1 MHHFNYRDR
10 ELCAEE
16 VPLRELAERHG
27 TPLFVYSHATLV
39 RHVRRYQS
47 AFGDAGHKALIAFS
61 VKANPNLA
69 IIRALANEGAGAD
82 VVSLGELERALAAG
96 VPPERIVFAGVGK
109 RPDELRRGVDAGIL
123 QFNVEVE
130 AELDHLEAAG
140 RDLGRVVPVAL
151 RVNPDV
157 TPQTHDYIRTGGKVN
172 KFGIP
177 WERAQAVYARAAASP
192 HLEPVGLA
200 CHIGSQILTLD
211 PFKQALER
219 VAGLVRELRA
229 AGLSV
234 PRLDVGGGLGVRYRD
249 EIPPSLED
257 YAATVIDA
265 VADLG
270 CELVCEPGRVI
281 MANAGVLLTRVLYRK
296 ETADKRFLIVD
307 QGMNDLS
314 RPALYGAYHE
324 VIAVRKGAGQMEADV
339 VGPICETGDF
349 LSRGG
354 SVPDVEPGELICAM
368 SAGAYGRSM
377 SSNYNTRARAPEVLV
392 RGAEAFLIRPRE
404 VLSDLWAKEEI
415 PEFLREA

>member
-1 MHHFNYRDR
+1 MHHFHYRDR

-47 AFGDAGHKALIAFS
+47 AFSDAGHKALIAFS

-82 VVSLGELERALAAG
+82 VVSLGELERALVAG

-109 RPDELRRGVDAGIL
+109 RPDELKRGVEAGIL

-140 RDLGRVVPVAL
+140 REAGRVVPVAL

-157 TPQTHDYIRTGGKVN
+157 TPETHDYIRTGGKVN

-200 CHIGSQILTLD
+200 CHIGSQILTLE
-211 PFKQALER
+211 PFQLALER
-219 VAGLVRELRA
+219 MAGLIRELRA
-229 AGLSV
+229 SGLSV

-265 VADLG
+265 VGDLG

-296 ETADKRFLIVD
+296 ETPEKRFLIVD

-324 VIAVRKGAGQMEADV
+324 VIAVRKGAAPMDADV

-354 SVPDVEPGELICAM
+354 SVPDVQAGELLCAM

-377 SSNYNTRARAPEVLV
+377 SSNYNTRPRAAEVLV
-392 RGAEAFLIRPRE
+392 RGADAYLIRPRE
-404 VLSDLWAKEEI
+404 VLEDLWAKEEI
-415 PEFLREA
+415 PSFLRE

>member
-1 MHHFNYRDR
+1 MHHFHYRDR

-47 AFGDAGHKALIAFS
+47 AFSDSGHKALIAFS

-109 RPDELRRGVDAGIL
+109 RPDELRRGVEAGIL

-140 RDLGRVVPVAL
+140 RELGRVVPVAL

-192 HLEPVGLA
+192 HLQPVGLA
-200 CHIGSQILTLD
+200 CHIGSQILTLE
-211 PFKQALER
+211 PFQQALER
-219 VAGLVRELRA
+219 VAGLVRDLRA
-229 AGLSV
+229 AGLEV

-270 CELVCEPGRVI
+270 CELICEPGRVI

-296 ETADKRFLIVD
+296 ETAEKRFLIVD

-324 VIAVRKGAGQMEADV
+324 VIAVRKGAAQMEADV

-377 SSNYNTRARAPEVLV
+377 SSNYNTRPRAAEVLV

-404 VLSDLWAKEEI
+404 DLHDLWAKEEI
-415 PEFLREA
+415 PEFLSEG

>member
-1 MHHFNYRDR
+1 MHHFHYRDR

-47 AFGDAGHKALIAFS
+47 AFSDSGHKALIAFS

-109 RPDELRRGVDAGIL
+109 RPDELRRGVEAGIL

-140 RDLGRVVPVAL
+140 RELGRVVPVAL

-177 WERAQAVYARAAASP
+177 WERAQAVYERAAASP
-192 HLEPVGLA
+192 HLQPVGLA
-200 CHIGSQILTLD
+200 CHIGSQILTLE
-211 PFKQALER
+211 PFQQALER
-219 VAGLVRELRA
+219 VAGLVRDLRA
-229 AGLSV
+229 AGLEV

-270 CELVCEPGRVI
+270 CELICEPGRVI

-296 ETADKRFLIVD
+296 ETAEKRFLIVD

-324 VIAVRKGAGQMEADV
+324 VIAVRKGAAQMEADV

-377 SSNYNTRARAPEVLV
+377 SSNYNTRPRAAEVLV

-404 VLSDLWAKEEI
+404 DLRDLWAKEEI
-415 PEFLREA
+415 PEFLAPE

>member
-1 MHHFNYRDR
+1 MHHFHYRDR

-16 VPLRELAERHG
+16 VPLRELAERYG

-109 RPDELRRGVDAGIL
+109 RPDELRRGVEAGIL

-140 RDLGRVVPVAL
+140 RELGRVVPVAL

-157 TPQTHDYIRTGGKVN
+157 TPETHDYIRTGGKVN

-229 AGLSV
+229 AGLAV

-249 EIPPSLED
+249 EVPPSLED
-257 YAATVIDA
+257 YAQTVIDA

-270 CELVCEPGRVI
+270 CELICEPGRVI

-296 ETADKRFLIVD
+296 ETAEKCFLIVD

-324 VIAVRKGAGQMEADV
+324 VVAVREGTAQLEADV

-354 SVPDVEPGELICAM
+354 SVPDVQPGELICAM

-377 SSNYNTRARAPEVLV
+377 SSNYNTRPRAAEVLV

-415 PEFLREA
+415 PEFLSEA

>member
-1 MHHFNYRDR
+1 MHHFHYRDR

-47 AFGDAGHKALIAFS
+47 AFRDAGREALIAFS

-109 RPDELRRGVDAGIL
+109 RPDELRRGVEAGIL

-130 AELDHLEAAG
+130 QELDHLEAAG
-140 RDLGRVVPVAL
+140 RELGRVVPVAL

-192 HLEPVGLA
+192 HLRPVGLA
-200 CHIGSQILTLD
+200 CHIGSQILTLE
-211 PFKQALER
+211 PFQEALER

-229 AGLSV
+229 AGLEV

-249 EIPPSLED
+249 EVPPSLED

-265 VADLG
+265 VSELG

-324 VIAVRKGAGQMEADV
+324 VIAVRKGAGRMAADV

-349 LSRGG
+349 LSRDGE
-354 SVPDVEPGELICAM
+354 VPDVEPGELICAM

-377 SSNYNTRARAPEVLV
+377 SSNYNTRPRAAEVLV

-404 VLSDLWAKEEI
+404 VLADLWAKEEI
-415 PEFLREA
+415 PEFLREE

>member
-1 MHHFNYRDR
+1 MHHFHYRDR

-47 AFGDAGHKALIAFS
+47 AFGDSGHKALIAFS
-61 VKANPNLA
+61 VKANSNLA

-109 RPDELRRGVDAGIL
+109 RPDELRRGVEAGIL

-140 RDLGRVVPVAL
+140 RELGRVVPIAL

-157 TPQTHDYIRTGGKVN
+157 TAQTHDYIRTGGKVN

-192 HLEPVGLA
+192 HLRPVGLA

-219 VAGLVRELRA
+219 VAGLVRELRT
-229 AGLSV
+229 AGLDV

-270 CELVCEPGRVI
+270 CELICEPGRVI

-324 VIAVRKGAGQMEADV
+324 VIAVRKGAAQMEADV

-377 SSNYNTRARAPEVLV
+377 SSNYNTRPRAPEVLV
-392 RGAEAFLIRPRE
+392 RGADAFLIRPRE

-415 PEFLREA
+415 PDFLSEG